1 MKSILSLL
9 FFTFIF
15 SANAQTKTE
24 QSKPQIGEVAC
35 GLCQF
40 DMVGLDCEL
49 AIRIDKKTYYV
60 DGTTI
65 DAHGDAHA
73 KDGFC
78 QTIRKAEVV
87 GEIVGDKFKVSSFN
101 LVPITK

>member
-1 MKSILSLL
+1 MKISYIVILFLIINTG
-9 FFTFIF
+9 F
-15 SANAQTKTE
+15 AQEPK
-24 QSKPQIGEVAC
+24 QKPQIVEVSC

-60 DGTTI
+60 DGTNI
-65 DAHGDAHA
+65 DAHDDAHA

-78 QTIRKAEVV
+78 QAIRKAEVV
-87 GEIVGDKFKVSSFN
+87 GIIVGDKFKVSSFK
-101 LVPITK
+101 LLPITK